1 MEVGNLD
8 DLIIDV
14 WELYPNQVDAAID
27 LVATKYELDKTLA
40 AHLIVNVWMT
50 MNNKYPMNLPRYLVF
65 ETKFIMN

>member
-8 DLIIDV
+8 DLINEV

-65 ETKFIMN
+65 ETKFCMN

>member
-50 MNNKYPMNLPRYLVF
+50 MNNKYPMNLHRYLVF
-65 ETKFIMN
+65 ETKFCMN

>member
-8 DLIIDV
+8 DLINEV

-40 AHLIVNVWMT
+40 THLIVNVWMT

-65 ETKFIMN
+65 ETKFSMN

>member
-8 DLIIDV
+8 DLINEV

-40 AHLIVNVWMT
+40 THLIVNVWMT

-65 ETKFIMN
+65 ESKFVMN

>member
-65 ETKFIMN
+65 ETKFCMN